1 MRTMTRRKAALT
13 TTELALTPIF
23 TALVT
28 VATMVFTISV
38 PATSGYFNIGET
50 VIYIA
55 AILFGPYVGAIAG
68 GVGAAISDILL
79 APVFA
84 PGTLVIKALE
94 GAIVGLLSRRVLRV
108 TRIVSFG
115 VTFIFLTIFVSLALL
130 SSTIFGIAFFSGP
143 WFSGSHL
150 SIYNSVLNSL
160 LFVGY
165 LLILIWAVSNLSVR
179 PPKSQWKILTFTLGL
194 VTGILLTVIGSLY
207 YTGQVQLF
215 LGVPPP
221 QTPTL
226 TLSVP
231 IEFWA
236 VLGLLVVALTT
247 YVGYKFE
254 PQFGWFVL
262 AIFLGGLEMV
272 AGYFLYEQ
280 FVMGRAAIF
289 EVPVNIGQM
298 LIGLILAVPVAK
310 AVRRALPLLEETP

>member
-1 MRTMTRRKAALT
+1 
-13 TTELALTPIF
+13 
-23 TALVT
+23 
-28 VATMVFTISV
+28 MVFTISV

-50 VIYIA
+50 IIYIT

-68 GVGAAISDILL
+68 GVGAAISDMLL

-94 GAIVGLLSRRVLRV
+94 GAIVGFLSKRVLRV
-108 TRIVSFG
+108 GRVVYFG
-115 VTFIFLTIFVSLALL
+115 LTFIFLTMFVSLTLF
-130 SSTIFGIAFFSGP
+130 SSTVFGTAFFSGP
-143 WFSGSHL
+143 WFSESQL
-150 SIYNSVLNSL
+150 SVYNSVLNSL
-160 LFVGY
+160 LFVGF
-165 LLILIWAVSNLSVR
+165 LLILIWGASNLSVR
-179 PPKSQWKILTFTLGL
+179 PPESQWKILTFTLGL

-221 QTPTL
+221 QTPTV
-226 TLSVP
+226 TFSVP
-231 IEFWA
+231 VEFWA
-236 VLGLLVVALTT
+236 VLGLLVVALTA

-254 PQFGWFVL
+254 PQFGWLVL

-280 FVMGRAAIF
+280 FVMGTAAIL

-310 AVRRALPLLEETP
+310 AVRRTLPILEETP